1 LEDEMNEIKK
11 GDWVYTDEE
20 DTEHVFLCSG
30 TGAEYLTGG
39 DDWWFKDCCHLLE
52 PLKPGDKLEVG
63 DRVAV
68 IERVIGDPKLGE
80 IHNVLVTRYGNK
92 DLVMIDFTVDG
103 LLMHYPQLARL
114 PDCAQY
120 ERRDPVESATPKE
133 GCHVEV
139 EVQQDPVPCPRP
151 EWEGI
156 WDYLGDGYRVEWKHV
171 RFVTSRIHGTDVID
185 RWLPGEFWKQIEPAP
200 NASTAGPKL
209 ERPKR
214 HGGIKTPWDPWE
226 I

>member
-1 LEDEMNEIKK
+1 MTMDEIKK
-11 GDWVYTDEE
+11 GDWVYTEE
-20 DTEHVFLCSG
+20 DDEEHVFPCSG

-39 DDWWFKDCCHLLE
+39 DDWWFKDCCHRLK
-52 PLKPGDKLEVG
+52 PLKPGDKIDVG

-68 IERVIGDPKLGE
+68 IGRSADDDPDLGTIHRVERIVIDEFMYPF
-80 IHNVLVTRYGNK
+80 
-92 DLVMIDFTVDG
+92 IDYTECG
-103 LLMHYPQLARL
+103 RAMLISELARL
-114 PDCAQY
+114 PDCAQD
-120 ERRDPVESATPKE
+120 ERCDPVESATPKAE
-133 GCHVEV
+133 CHTEA

-171 RFVTSRIHGTDVID
+171 RFVISRIHGAEVVGG
-185 RWLPGEFWKQIEPAP
+185 WAPGEFWKQIEPAT

-209 ERPKR
+209 ERPRK